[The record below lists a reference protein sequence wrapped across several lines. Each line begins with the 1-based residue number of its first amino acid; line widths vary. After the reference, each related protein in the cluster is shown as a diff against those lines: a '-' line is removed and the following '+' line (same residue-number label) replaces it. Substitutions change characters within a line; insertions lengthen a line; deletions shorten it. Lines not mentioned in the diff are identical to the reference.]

1 MIWKTVNRFNQKIV
15 LVKRRQWIMLLE
27 HDKFAKCS
35 SFDLS
40 WESFKEV
47 RSEEVS
53 RRSFQGRGF
62 KKIKTDF
69 AKRQPV
75 CRVDNVRPL
84 SCYSHPLRS
93 LSFIRCVSL
102 AAYHSLRITRL
113 HYSRRTSSD
122 TNCSILSLC
131 TARTAASRLLQTMF
145 AFQTLNFKVWRQ
157 QLLQN
162 LVNSSAFGLH

>member
-113 HYSRRTSSD
+113 HYSRQYVVGYKLFDS
-122 TNCSILSLC
+122 LSLYRSNRSIE
-131 TARTAASRLLQTMF
+131 T
-145 AFQTLNFKVWRQ
+145 TLNDVCISNFE
-157 QLLQN
+157 LQS
-162 LVNSSAFGLH
+162 LKAIATKSR